1 MLSDILRCCEAGMVL
16 EFVPVILQVFIIMTG
31 VFVSSWMGGAALSVG
46 EWIIKKL
53 PLIKHIYSAAKQV
66 CVRRPVL
73 LLLEGL

>member
-1 MLSDILRCCEAGMVL
+1 MLLLNLMMIVWNLHVCTVQG
-16 EFVPVILQVFIIMTG
+16 FIFMTG

-66 CVRRPVL
+66 CTL
-73 LLLEGL
+73 LHE